1 MIPINS
7 NIKEHCAKPAE
18 FTEYRKGKVADM
30 SLNHDMKTS
39 FFEIQLQHLK
49 RRKKSPLTPKA
60 ADHILKNYKLMF
72 HFDSPVSFNRE
83 ICEKFMI
90 LFSESTPAELVE
102 WMENLFL

>member
-1 MIPINS
+1 
-7 NIKEHCAKPAE
+7 
-18 FTEYRKGKVADM
+18 M
-30 SLNHDMKTS
+30 SLNHDMKAS
-39 FFEIQLQHLK
+39 FFEMQLQHLK
-49 RRKKSPLTPKA
+49 RRKNGLLTIKA

>member
-1 MIPINS
+1 
-7 NIKEHCAKPAE
+7 
-18 FTEYRKGKVADM
+18 M
-30 SLNHDMKTS
+30 SLKHDMKTS
-39 FFEIQLQHLK
+39 FFETQLQHLR
-49 RRKKSPLTPKA
+49 RRKKGLLTLKA
-60 ADHILKNYKLMF
+60 ADRILKNYKLMF